1 LQFKHGAELATALV
15 YQTKKSGQN
24 IYACA
29 NNKGN
34 FTKKRRI
41 DYFECKDGHLIE
53 QAIQETI
60 ATGGTNL
67 LMKSIGTDE
76 KEYKYLKWIL
86 NGVRAKINYSFYYRN
101 N

>member
-15 YQTKKSGQN
+15 YQTKKAVKISMLV
-24 IYACA
+24 A

-41 DYFECKDGHLIE
+41 DFFECKDGHLIE

-76 KEYKYLKWIL
+76 KEYKSLKWIL
-86 NGVRAKINYSFYYRN
+86 NGVRVK
-101 N
+101 